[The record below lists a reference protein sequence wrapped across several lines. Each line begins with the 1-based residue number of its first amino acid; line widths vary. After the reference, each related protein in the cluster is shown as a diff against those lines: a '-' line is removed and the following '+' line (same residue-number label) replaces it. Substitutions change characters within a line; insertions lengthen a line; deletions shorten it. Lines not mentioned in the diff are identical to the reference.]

1 MPLQAP
7 PNPPSLQSHDREHL
21 RARRAAARRRVQ
33 KRRRIAAAAA
43 VAVLA
48 GAAALLVVILS
59 GGGENQPAPAG
70 GQAASAGGKGAGA
83 GPAAAASTGAA
94 VPLRIAPARPGR
106 ATVVTH
112 GPRRPE
118 VALTFDDGFC
128 RTCVAALVRAVQR
141 TGAHVTFFPN
151 GTYATA
157 WEPQAA
163 AIKRLIAKGQVTVG
177 NHTFSHGNAVS
188 EGSAAFAADLARN
201 ERWIEKT
208 FGVSGRPYYRPPYG
222 AVGGD
227 SLAVAGRQGYT
238 KVIMWSGTLAD
249 SNVRSV
255 PYVVKAV
262 KDWAKPGAIILG
274 HGNYPATP
282 AGLPKMLAV
291 LKAKGLRTVTIAEM
305 LGGPAAQRG

>member
-1 MPLQAP
+1 MPLDAP
-7 PNPPSLQSHDREHL
+7 PTDPPVRPHDRDHL

-33 KRRRIAAAAA
+33 RRRRIAAGATA
-43 VAVLA
+43 AVLA
-48 GAAALLVVILS
+48 GLAVLVIVVGN
-59 GGGENQPAPAG
+59 GGGNGQPAPAVG
-70 GQAASAGGKGAGA
+70 SAASAAAGKGAGA
-83 GPAAAASTGAA
+83 GKGSAAATA
-94 VPLRIAPARPGR
+94 VPLRVLPARPGR
-106 ATVVTH
+106 ATVITR

-128 RTCVAALVRAVQR
+128 RTCVAALVRAVER

-151 GTYATA
+151 GTYARS
-157 WEPQAA
+157 WEAQAP
-163 AIKRLIAKGQVTVG
+163 AIRRLIARGQVVVG
-177 NHTFSHGNAVS
+177 NHTFAHGNPAR
-188 EGSAAFAADLARN
+188 EGSAAFAADLDRN

-222 AVGGD
+222 AVSSD

-238 KVIMWSGTLAD
+238 KVVMWSGTLAD

-291 LKAKGLRTVTIAEM
+291 LKAKGLRTVTIAE
-305 LGGPAAQRG
+305 LLRR

>member
-1 MPLQAP
+1 MPLDAP
-7 PNPPSLQSHDREHL
+7 PTDPPVRPHDRDHL

-33 KRRRIAAAAA
+33 RRRRIAAAAA
-43 VAVLA
+43 AAVLA
-48 GAAALLVVILS
+48 GIAVLVVVVVNS
-59 GGGENQPAPAG
+59 GGEQQPAPAAG
-70 GQAASAGGKGAGA
+70 SAASAVTGKGAGA
-83 GPAAAASTGAA
+83 GKRAAAGAAAA
-94 VPLRIAPARPGR
+94 VPLRVLPARPGR
-106 ATVVTH
+106 ATVITR

-151 GTYATA
+151 GTYSTA
-157 WEPQAA
+157 WEPQAR
-163 AIKRLIAKGQVTVG
+163 AIRRLIAKGQVVVG
-177 NHTFSHGNAVS
+177 NHTFSHGNAAA
-188 EGSAAFAADLARN
+188 EGSEAFAADLDRN

-222 AVGGD
+222 AVSGD

-238 KVIMWSGTLAD
+238 KVILWSGTLAD

-291 LKAKGLRTVTIAEM
+291 LKAKGLRPVTIAE
-305 LGGPAAQRG
+305 LLRR